1 MDQKGQK
8 VCDIFVSTNF
18 QKKLSNEYIIICI
31 NKCCVHL
38 VKNIILGF
46 LFWKIGLII
55 EIGERVAPETG
66 DKGDQGY
73 PGNFFS

>member
-1 MDQKGQK
+1 M
-8 VCDIFVSTNF
+8 V
-18 QKKLSNEYIIICI
+18 NEHIIICI
-31 NKCCVHL
+31 IKCCANV
-38 VKNIILGF
+38 VKNIVVGF

-55 EIGERVAPETG
+55 EIGERVVPETG